1 MKLNLTTIGRSLLAS
16 LVLLI
21 ALFGFSAYKAKTASD
36 EIWKTLGISKQSGM
50 NNIKSSFMYGYLQH
64 YGARNIKNIAVGN
77 RAAVAKDLLEFTK
90 SYVQGSEFK
99 QHYEKERKLSMPEAP
114 NKKPLRSIEEIQ
126 KEEIAKTEKSI
137 RDTEK
142 SMKELGGEIAKSLK
156 PLVDQMKQTLKD
168 YQNPNHDTF
177 RYIAMG
183 EKMQQ
188 EDAEK
193 RYQEDLK
200 RWKQDFPENINL
212 FIADKLK
219 KMLLETEGID
229 YNGQLV
235 EKYGKKRFVNPAYE
249 GKGTSWKQGFRAGK
263 EVTEM
268 ARSFAKEWLGE
279 L

>member
-64 YGARNIKNIAVGN
+64 YGARNIKNIAAGD

-90 SYVQGSEFK
+90 SYVQGAEFR

-168 YQNPNHDTF
+168 YQNPNHETF
-177 RYIAMG
+177 GYIAMG

-193 RYQEDLK
+193 RYQENLK
-200 RWKQDFPENINL
+200 RWKEDFPENINL

-219 KMLLETEGID
+219 KMLRETEGID
-229 YNGQLV
+229 YNAQLV

-263 EVTEM
+263 DVTEM